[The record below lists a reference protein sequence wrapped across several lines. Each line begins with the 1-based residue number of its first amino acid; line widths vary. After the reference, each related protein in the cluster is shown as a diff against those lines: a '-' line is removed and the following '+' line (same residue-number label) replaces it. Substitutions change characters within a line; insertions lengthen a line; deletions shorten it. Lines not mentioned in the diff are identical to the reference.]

1 MSEFNLDHERE
12 ARLGFDEAI
21 FCAGKHVAQIEAI
34 LGLAPQHRD
43 RFLLTRLSSEK
54 WAALAAAVRQRI
66 DYDPISQTGIF
77 GASKPIE
84 NPARIAL
91 LTAGTSDIPIS
102 REVLRTLNYYGV
114 AATEFNDIGVAG
126 LWRLTEKL
134 DAIRRHAVTIVVA
147 GMDGALVSV
156 MGGLTRAVVIAVP
169 TSVGYGVA
177 RGGETALHAALV
189 SCAPGVLVVNID
201 NGFGAACAVLR
212 ILNSYPK

>member
-34 LGLAPQHRD
+34 LGQAPQHRD
-43 RFLLTRLSSEK
+43 RFLLTRLSPEK
-54 WAALAAAVRQRI
+54 WAALAAAMRQRI

-77 GASKPIE
+77 GASKLFE
-84 NPARIAL
+84 HPARIAL
-91 LTAGTSDIPIS
+91 LTAGTSDIPVS

-114 AATEFNDIGVAG
+114 TATEFNDIGVAG

-201 NGFGAACAVLR
+201 NGFGAACAALR